1 MSIIVHIWLVSCN
14 ENVLENYAFLVYVYY
29 MHPGYQTSICGKNRA
44 YYIRIFTV
52 NMSQM
57 TIFDFQQDCTLARGA
72 CYTVQLP
79 QLEILNFTFTE
90 LWPQQPGAE
99 AHWLQDLGSLI
110 AEFYNRVNMVCES
123 PVLKKSICDW
133 LKSGKAVMQHLSE
146 KMRFWCFC
154 ILPGSAEAG
163 EIGK

>member
-57 TIFDFQQDCTLARGA
+57 TIFDFQQDCTVARGA

-99 AHWLQDLGSLI
+99 AH
-110 AEFYNRVNMVCES
+110 
-123 PVLKKSICDW
+123 
-133 LKSGKAVMQHLSE
+133 
-146 KMRFWCFC
+146 
-154 ILPGSAEAG
+154 
-163 EIGK
+163 